1 MNKNNIPEILIVG
14 LPNSGKSTLINA
26 LTSSKTSI
34 IGSTPNT
41 TRDKVTSSIEFED
54 DKLLLIS
61 DLPGY
66 LEDPN
71 AVEIDAQNIFLK
83 YISKAE
89 IVIFLIDIN
98 TKNFSGLEKIFK
110 LLNKDKNRKKIITV
124 YNKCENFQI
133 SDKDSRL
140 YKFDSEKN
148 FYISAHHKL
157 GLIELK
163 NELYKYS
170 KKQIQNLPKN
180 TTITLIGRPNA
191 GKSTLFNALL
201 SEERSLV
208 SNIPGT
214 TRDKVEEKVQ
224 LGSREFNISD
234 TAGIPRRKQKVQIDR
249 YSSTVA
255 LKTLISADIALVV
268 VDSELGLSFE
278 DKRILK
284 ECILQNVTPLLVLNK
299 WDMLDTESK
308 NNLNTVIK
316 NELKQYKWV
325 TVIRISALRKSNIKQ
340 ITKQIYNLE
349 EQLKLRI
356 GTSELNNFFRSLWLK
371 NPPHPVKGRRAKLK
385 YVTQFE
391 TFPPQF
397 SFNLSTNIPENY
409 LSFIENQLRLNF
421 EIKNIAFN
429 IKINA

>member
-1 MNKNNIPEILIVG
+1 M
-14 LPNSGKSTLINA
+14 
-26 LTSSKTSI
+26 
-34 IGSTPNT
+34 
-41 TRDKVTSSIEFED
+41 
-54 DKLLLIS
+54 
-61 DLPGY
+61 
-66 LEDPN
+66 
-71 AVEIDAQNIFLK
+71 
-83 YISKAE
+83 
-89 IVIFLIDIN
+89 
-98 TKNFSGLEKIFK
+98 
-110 LLNKDKNRKKIITV
+110 
-124 YNKCENFQI
+124 
-133 SDKDSRL
+133 
-140 YKFDSEKN
+140 
-148 FYISAHHKL
+148 
-157 GLIELK
+157 
-163 NELYKYS
+163 
-170 KKQIQNLPKN
+170 
-180 TTITLIGRPNA
+180 
-191 GKSTLFNALL
+191 
-201 SEERSLV
+201 
-208 SNIPGT
+208 
-214 TRDKVEEKVQ
+214 
-224 LGSREFNISD
+224 
-234 TAGIPRRKQKVQIDR
+234 
-249 YSSTVA
+249 
-255 LKTLISADIALVV
+255 ISADIALVV

>member
-41 TRDKVTSSIEFED
+41 TRDKVTTSIEFED

-71 AVEIDAQNIFLK
+71 EVEIDAQNIFLK
-83 YISKAE
+83 YISNAE

-124 YNKCENFQI
+124 FNKCENFQI

-170 KKQIQNLPKN
+170 KKQIQNPPKN

-214 TRDKVEEKVQ
+214 TRDKIEEKVK
-224 LGSREFNISD
+224 LGIGEFNISD

-421 EIKNIAFN
+421 DIKNIAFN

>member
-1 MNKNNIPEILIVG
+1 MIKNNIPEILIVG

-41 TRDKVTSSIEFED
+41 TRDKVTTYLEFD
-54 DKLLLIS
+54 NNKLILLS

-66 LEDPN
+66 LENPN
-71 AVEIDAQNIFLK
+71 EVEIDAQNIFKK
-83 YISKAE
+83 YVSQSDL
-89 IVIFLIDIN
+89 VVFLIDIN
-98 TKNFSGLEKIFK
+98 TKNFSALDNIFN
-110 LLNKDKNRKKIITV
+110 LLHKNKNKKKIITV
-124 YNKCENFQI
+124 FNKCENFKI
-133 SDKDSRL
+133 EDKDSQL
-140 YKFDSEKN
+140 YKYDSDKN

-157 GLIELK
+157 GLDELK
-163 NELYKYS
+163 KELKKYS
-170 KKQIQNLPKN
+170 KNENSKLSNN

-208 SNIPGT
+208 SNFPGT
-214 TRDKVEEKVQ
+214 TRDKIEETVQ
-224 LGSREFNISD
+224 LGTREFNITD
-234 TAGIPRRKQKVQIDR
+234 TAGVPRKKQKIQIDR
-249 YSSTVA
+249 YSSKVA
-255 LKTLISADIALVV
+255 LKTLQNTNIALVV
-268 VDSELGLSFE
+268 VDSLLGLSFE

-284 ECILQNVTPLLVLNK
+284 ECIDQNVTPILVLNK
-299 WDMLDTESK
+299 WDSLDTESK
-308 NNLNTVIK
+308 NNLNNVIK
-316 NELKQYKWV
+316 NDLKQYKWISIV
-325 TVIRISALRKSNIKQ
+325 RVSALKKSNIKQ
-340 ITKQIYNLE
+340 ITKQIFALE
-349 EQLKLRI
+349 KQLNYRI
-356 GTSELNNFFRSLWLK
+356 STSELNNLFRSLWLK

-409 LSFIENQLRLNF
+409 LSYLENQLRKNF

>member
-83 YISKAE
+83 YISNAE

-124 YNKCENFQI
+124 FNKCENFQI

-214 TRDKVEEKVQ
+214 TRDKIEEKIQ
-224 LGSREFNISD
+224 LGIREFNISD